1 MSEKPKEV
9 PMIGCRDECGARVP
23 ADEVNNGGWDYLEI
37 QRRYRCRK
45 CSLRLAAINT
55 PEVRNE
61 PTPGE
66 L

>member
-1 MSEKPKEV
+1 MSEKKPEV

-23 ADEVNNGGWDYLEI
+23 VDEVNNGGWDYLEI

-45 CSLRLAAINT
+45 CAIKLQQINSR
-55 PEVRNE
+55 EVQDE
-61 PTPGE
+61 PSAGE